1 MSPIH
6 DQSYRRYAGE
16 RRALG
21 RSWAVIAGT
30 GIRSLLTR
38 KWFLALLVIAYV
50 PFIVYAVQLYV
61 VSAYPQASGFLAVD
75 AKTFMNFLD
84 WQDTFIFFVTV
95 FAGSGLIAADRR
107 ANALQIYLSKP
118 LMRLEYIAGKLGV
131 LIVFLLFVTLVP
143 AILLVLL
150 QISFSGSFEFIRANL
165 FVIPAIVLGSLV
177 RVLVSSFAMLAL
189 SSLSKSTRYVAILY
203 AGLVFFTDRMAD
215 ILSLIT
221 GSTRIAWMSLS
232 RNIDN
237 VTDVIFRQAPRYEAP
252 VLVCILVLVGVVAVS
267 ISVLERRVKGVEV
280 VS

>member
-1 MSPIH
+1 MIPIH
-6 DQSYRRYAGE
+6 DQRYRRYAGE

>member
-1 MSPIH
+1 
-6 DQSYRRYAGE
+6 
-16 RRALG
+16 
-21 RSWAVIAGT
+21 
-30 GIRSLLTR
+30 
-38 KWFLALLVIAYV
+38 
-50 PFIVYAVQLYV
+50 
-61 VSAYPQASGFLAVD
+61 
-75 AKTFMNFLD
+75 
-84 WQDTFIFFVTV
+84 
-95 FAGSGLIAADRR
+95 
-107 ANALQIYLSKP
+107 
-118 LMRLEYIAGKLGV
+118 MRLEYIAGKLGV
-131 LIVFLLFVTLVP
+131 LVVFLLFVTLVP

-165 FVIPAIVLGSLV
+165 FVIPAIVLGSLL

-237 VTDVIFRQAPRYEAP
+237 VTDVIFRQTPRYEAP
-252 VLVCILVLVGVVAVS
+252 VLVCILVLIGVVVVS